1 MLNEHKALQTFYKAI
16 GHELDEKV
24 VARKDGVT
32 LHGNFSM
39 QQLQLIMDAYEAYKI
54 ALNAGCDELQLLG

>member
-1 MLNEHKALQTFYKAI
+1 MLNEHKALQAFYKSI

-24 VARKDGVT
+24 VARKNGVT

-39 QQLQLIMDAYEAYKI
+39 IELRLIMDAYEKYQAHSKPEPE
-54 ALNAGCDELQLLG
+54 GWQLLG